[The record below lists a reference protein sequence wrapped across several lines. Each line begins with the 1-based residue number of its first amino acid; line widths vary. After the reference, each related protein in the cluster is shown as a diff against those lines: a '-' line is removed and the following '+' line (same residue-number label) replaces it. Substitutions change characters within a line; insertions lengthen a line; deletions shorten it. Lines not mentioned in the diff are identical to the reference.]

1 MNFQLPGGNT
11 SGLFSPGGNGLE
23 LASTQQQPLSPLPH
37 PSQPAMMLFQQN
49 SRLTNGIDSTRKEYK
64 KCLEDIED
72 TKENTKQI
80 LQVDRKTI
88 EEQIKAAIQEREDL
102 LEELEMTLME
112 QLVTMQE
119 EESEAK
125 TSRDQAQDRFQT
137 AEDTIVDRRKAF
149 MQACGEYRHR
159 IQVLSYQGEAL
170 DIKNFLAPLLACA
183 VLQSH
188 TEDNVPDQET
198 NKEWSSNLDK
208 VVAGLSE
215 VIGIRDCDKKNDEED
230 DDEELKEAL
239 QALKKQ
245 KLSMK
250 MTHDVLQKL
259 LAKKETTTQNHEKR
273 EVQKKNLLSQRQRLE
288 EDVKSLRVQIQDTQQ
303 QTEETQAMIAVFKNG
318 KSAESNSLFCCLT
331 YGHFPHMH
339 HIDIGSFQM
348 TRRTA
353 KTINRHRVTPTMVTI
368 IKIL

>member
-11 SGLFSPGGNGLE
+11 SGLFSPGENGLE

-80 LQVDRKTI
+80 LQVDRKTT

-102 LEELEMTLME
+102 LEELEMTLM
-112 QLVTMQE
+112 
-119 EESEAK
+119 
-125 TSRDQAQDRFQT
+125 
-137 AEDTIVDRRKAF
+137 DRRKAF

-198 NKEWSSNLDK
+198 NKERSSNLDK

-215 VIGIRDCDKKNDEED
+215 VIGIGDCDKKNDEED

-288 EDVKSLRVQIQDTQQ
+288 EDVKSLRIQIRDTQQ
-303 QTEETQAMIAVFKNG
+303 QTEETQAMIAVFKYG

-339 HIDIGSFQM
+339 HVDIGSFQM

-353 KTINRHRVTPTMVTI
+353 KTISRHRVTPTMVTI